1 MLSNLLS
8 AGTIVIEDNNPDIVY
23 ALIFCVILIFILILG
38 MEIATRINHKKKL
51 KKLDEVIQ
59 KEKEESK

>member
-23 ALIFCVILIFILILG
+23 ALIFCVILIFIFITG

-59 KEKEESK
+59 KEKEEGK